1 MAVKKFLEDSREEK
15 RNRELKKDAFNRVLL
30 FNKLKKNNGFFYF
43 LNITGKQSTKNI

>member
-43 LNITGKQSTKNI
+43 LNITGQQSTKNI